1 MNSTNSRLEGAH
13 VEERWILFILIAIN
27 FTHIMDF
34 VVIAPLNPFLKEALV
49 IDSSQ
54 FGILVSSY
62 TFSAGIAGLIAFFKF
77 DAYDRRKVLLFL
89 YAGFVFGNLLCA
101 VAPGYKFFLFSRVLA
116 GAFGGV
122 LSVLIF
128 SVIGDVI
135 PPQRRGKATGMVMAA
150 FSGASVLGIPIG
162 LFLTHRFD
170 FHAPFILLT
179 VLSLLVYVAIW
190 KKFPSL
196 TVHFKKGS
204 EEQIDR
210 KELLRSFLHNPNV
223 RYALGLT
230 FFLTLAGFMVVP
242 FVSDYMVN
250 NVGLD
255 KKMLGYIYLFG
266 GLATAVTGPWVGRL
280 ADKYGK
286 QRVYVICA
294 TLSMFPLF
302 LITTL
307 PPIAVWFLFPFT
319 TVFFILFGSRFV
331 PAVTLVTSAVSP
343 RERGSFMSINTS
355 TQQFASAM
363 AAMLSGLIVSNTPEG
378 KIEYFWVVG
387 LCAVAFTVV
396 SIVVSYR
403 VKEVS

>member
-1 MNSTNSRLEGAH
+1 MNNVELKPDAH
-13 VEERWILFILIAIN
+13 PSEKWILFILIAAN

-49 IDSSQ
+49 IDSTQ

-62 TFSAGIAGLIAFFKF
+62 TFSAGIASLIAYFKF
-77 DAYDRRKVLLFL
+77 DAYDRKKALMFL
-89 YAGFVFGNLLCA
+89 YAGFIVGNLLCA
-101 VAPGYKFFLFSRVLA
+101 VAPGYKFFLLSRILA

-135 PPQRRGKATGMVMAA
+135 PPQRRGKAIGLVMAA
-150 FSGASVLGIPIG
+150 FSGASVIGVPIG
-162 LFLTHRFD
+162 LLLTHHYD

-179 VLSLLVYVAIW
+179 VLSIVLYVVIW

-196 TVHFKKGS
+196 SLHFKKGTH
-204 EEQIDR
+204 EQVDR

-223 RYALGLT
+223 RNALGLT
-230 FFLTLAGFMVVP
+230 FFLTLSGFMVVP

-255 KKMLGYIYLFG
+255 RKMLGYIYFFG
-266 GLATAVTGPWVGRL
+266 GIATAITGPWVGRM
-280 ADKYGK
+280 ADKFGA
-286 QRVYVICA
+286 QRVFVVCA
-294 TLSMFPLF
+294 LLAMPPLF
-302 LITTL
+302 FITAL
-307 PPIAVWFLFPFT
+307 PPLAVWFLFPFT

-331 PAVTLVTSAVSP
+331 PSVTLVTSAVSP

-355 TQQFASAM
+355 AQQFASAI
-363 AAMLSGLIVSNTPEG
+363 AAMLSGFIVSNTPEG
-378 KIEYFWVVG
+378 RVEHFWVVG
-387 LCAVAFTVV
+387 ICALLFSIV
-396 SIVVSYR
+396 SIFISYR
-403 VKEVS
+403 VKQVS

>member
-1 MNSTNSRLEGAH
+1 MSSVDLDVQGRADEK
-13 VEERWILFILIAIN
+13 WILFILIAIN

-62 TFSAGIAGLIAFFKF
+62 TFSAGLAGLIAFFKF

-89 YAGFVFGNLLCA
+89 YAGFVFGNALCA
-101 VAPGYKFFLFSRVLA
+101 VAPGYKFFLFSRILA

-128 SVIGDVI
+128 SVVGDVI
-135 PPQRRGKATGMVMAA
+135 PPERRGKAMGMVMAA
-150 FSGASVLGIPIG
+150 FSAASVLGIPVG
-162 LFLTHRFD
+162 LFLTHQFD
-170 FHAPFILLT
+170 FHAPFFLLT
-179 VLSLLVYVAIW
+179 GLSIIVYAIIW

-196 TVHFKKGS
+196 TMHFKKGTHD
-204 EEQIDR
+204 QINR
-210 KELLRSFLHNPNV
+210 KDLLLSFLHNPNV
-223 RYALGLT
+223 RNALALT
-230 FFLTLAGFMVVP
+230 FFLTLAGFTVVP
-242 FVSDYMVN
+242 FVSDYMVH
-250 NVGLD
+250 NVELD
-255 KKMLGYIYLFG
+255 KKLLGYIYLFG

-280 ADKYGK
+280 ADQYGK
-286 QRVYVICA
+286 QKVFVICA

-307 PPIAVWFLFPFT
+307 PPIEVWILFPFT
-319 TVFFILFGSRFV
+319 SIFFILFGSRFV
-331 PAVTLVTSAVSP
+331 PAMTLVTSAVNP

-355 TQQFASAM
+355 TQQFASAI
-363 AAMLSGLIVSNTPEG
+363 AAMLSGFIVSNTPEG

-387 LCAVAFTVV
+387 LVAVVFTMV

-403 VKEVS
+403 VKIVS